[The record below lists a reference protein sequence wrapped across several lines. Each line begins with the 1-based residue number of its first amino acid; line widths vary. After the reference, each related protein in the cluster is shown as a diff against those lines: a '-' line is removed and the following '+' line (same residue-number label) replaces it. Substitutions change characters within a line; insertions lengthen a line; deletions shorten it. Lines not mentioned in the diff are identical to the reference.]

1 MRSTEAAVPPPPG
14 AARPMRVLSL
24 HARAPLGRMLRLPLR
39 LIPPGT
45 TVPILATAARG
56 KQWIA
61 GSGPH
66 SCWLGINE
74 VVKRKRFSTHVLP
87 GHVVYDIGA
96 NVGSYTLLASVLTGP
111 RGTVVAFEPVPENIA
126 YLRRHIALNQLT
138 NVQVHDV
145 AVADV
150 SGVVSFHAAADRV
163 LGRID
168 SDGQLSVRA
177 VRLDQVVQDGLPPPD
192 CLKIDVEGA
201 EAAVLRGAAGVL
213 KTHRPVV
220 FLATH
225 GEQVHAECLA
235 VLRNAGYAVSQIG
248 ADADELIALPR

>member
-1 MRSTEAAVPPPPG
+1 MRSTG
-14 AARPMRVLSL
+14 ATVASGHGSVRPRRAFSL
-24 HARAPLGRMLRLPLR
+24 HARAPLGRILRLPLR

-74 VVKRKRFSTHVLP
+74 IVKRKYFSTHVLP

-96 NVGSYTLLASVLTGP
+96 NVGSYTMLASVLAGP
-111 RGTVVAFEPVPENIA
+111 RGQVIAFEPVPENVA
-126 YLRRHIALNQLT
+126 YLRRHVAINQLT

-168 SDGQLSVRA
+168 ADGDLPVRA
-177 VRLDQVVQDGLPPPD
+177 VRLGGNEKAMKENSWL
-192 CLKIDVEGA
+192 
-201 EAAVLRGAAGVL
+201 GVL
-213 KTHRPVV
+213 I
-220 FLATH
+220 
-225 GEQVHAECLA
+225 E
-235 VLRNAGYAVSQIG
+235 
-248 ADADELIALPR
+248 

>member
-1 MRSTEAAVPPPPG
+1 MRS
-14 AARPMRVLSL
+14 MRVFSL
-24 HARAPLGRMLRLPLR
+24 HARAPFGRVLRLPLR

-45 TVPILATAARG
+45 PVPILTTAARG

-74 VVKRKRFSTHVLP
+74 VVKRKQFSTYVLP

-96 NVGSYTLLASVLTGP
+96 NVGSYTMLASVLAGP
-111 RGTVVAFEPVPENIA
+111 RGLVVAFEPVPENVA
-126 YLRRHIALNQLT
+126 YLRRHITLNQLT
-138 NVQVHDV
+138 NVVVQDV
-145 AVADV
+145 AVSDE
-150 SGVVSFHAAADRV
+150 SGVAAFHATTDRV

-168 SDGQLSVRA
+168 AGGRLQVRT
-177 VRLDQVVQDGLPPPD
+177 VRLDDMVQGGLRPPD

-213 KTHRPVV
+213 ATHRPVI

-225 GEQVHAECLA
+225 GRQVHAECLA
-235 VLRNAGYAVSQIG
+235 VLRKAGYFVSQIG
-248 ADADELIALPR
+248 ADADELVALPR